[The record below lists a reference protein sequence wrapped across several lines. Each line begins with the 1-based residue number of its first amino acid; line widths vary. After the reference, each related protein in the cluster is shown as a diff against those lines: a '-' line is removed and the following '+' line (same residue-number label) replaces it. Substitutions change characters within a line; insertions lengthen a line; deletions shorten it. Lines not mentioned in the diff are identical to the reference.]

1 MGVATILTC
10 CSLSDLCPP
19 SSHQAISMEI
29 LALYVRP
36 KCFLDDLEKEV
47 GLLREK
53 KQVEIKEI
61 HVKNNNSSK
70 VSSANRESLL

>member
-1 MGVATILTC
+1 
-10 CSLSDLCPP
+10 
-19 SSHQAISMEI
+19 MEI

-36 KCFLDDLEKEV
+36 KCFLDDLEKEI

-61 HVKNNNSSK
+61 HVKNNSSSK
-70 VSSANRESLL
+70 VSSANRKSLP